1 MERTNRN
8 LIKKFSYFMKGR
20 SKETYLVENSEGF
33 PDLLFAA
40 KIKDY
45 D

>member
-1 MERTNRN
+1 
-8 LIKKFSYFMKGR
+8 MKGR